1 MAAVPRHRYH
11 LGTVIIVLALFAAGC
26 GGNDETDEESSS
38 SGASS
43 PAEEASE
50 SSGATTGSY
59 EPGDG
64 STPAPY
70 PCDQLTADEVGTLLG
85 GTYTFKVG
93 PQDSCDFDPE
103 DPAAFPTAY
112 VAIDPFMTDFPTLKG
127 ANPGATEVDVAL
139 GGFVADDPA
148 SETLKNGYA
157 QLTEDG
163 VTLRVTLAGGE
174 QADRDAKIEEL
185 LTLAASKLG
194 L

>member
-1 MAAVPRHRYH
+1 MTAVPRHRYR
-11 LGTVIIVLALFAAGC
+11 LETAIIVLALFAAGC
-26 GGNDETDEESSS
+26 GGSDEADDASSN
-38 SGASS
+38 SGAASS
-43 PAEEASE
+43 PVGEKSE
-50 SSGATTGSY
+50 SSGASTGSY

-85 GTYTFKVG
+85 GTYTFKLG
-93 PQDSCDFDPE
+93 PQDQCDFDPE

-112 VAIDPFMTDFPTLKG
+112 VAIDQFKLDFPTAKG

-148 SETLKNGYA
+148 SKSLKNGYA

-174 QADRDAKIEEL
+174 QADRDGKIEEL
-185 LTLAASKLG
+185 LALAASKL
-194 L
+194 